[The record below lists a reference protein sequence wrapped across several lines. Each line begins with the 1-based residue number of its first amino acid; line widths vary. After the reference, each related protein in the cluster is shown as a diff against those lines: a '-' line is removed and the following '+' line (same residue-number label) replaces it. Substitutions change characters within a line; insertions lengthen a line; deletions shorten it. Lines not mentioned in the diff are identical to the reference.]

1 MASCSTLRDEPIGPS
16 AMHVCVDMQRMFGEG
31 TPWALPWMPRVLPN
45 IAALCEAH
53 ARDTVFTR
61 FIPARRL
68 GEGHGT
74 WRRYYRR
81 WEMMT
86 IERIGAAMVDLTPE
100 LARFVPPAHV
110 VDKPV
115 YSPWLGSNLRAL
127 LEARDCDTLIVTGG
141 ETDMCHHPRR
151 RRLRLPDHRRAGCA
165 VQRFGRRT
173 RRHAG
178 AFQQS
183 LRPAC
188 RNRESR
194 WRITRLGERLVPLFS
209 D

>member
-1 MASCSTLRDEPIGPS
+1 
-16 AMHVCVDMQRMFGEG
+16 MHICVDMQRMFGEG

-61 FIPARRL
+61 FIPARRP

-86 IERIGAAMVDLTPE
+86 IERIGAAMVDLAPE

-110 VDKPV
+110 MDKPV

-141 ETDMCHHPRR
+141 ETDMCVLATILGAVDYGYRTIVVQDALCSASDAAHDAMLELFSNRYGQHVETADLDRV
-151 RRLRLPDHRRAGCA
+151 LRAW
-165 VQRFGRRT
+165 
-173 RRHAG
+173 
-178 AFQQS
+178 
-183 LRPAC
+183 
-188 RNRESR
+188 ESR
-194 WRITRLGERLVPLFS
+194 
-209 D
+209 